1 MTTTYVAIPTYTCI
15 GVWRNGSRTTLKMSG
30 SIERGGSN
38 PLTPTNYEELV
49 EVVNMF
55 DFEQNTMAIAY
66 YVLLIQSLKNKV
78 NER

>member
-1 MTTTYVAIPTYTCI
+1 MYGI

-55 DFEQNTMAIAY
+55 DNQMLDAMAINI
-66 YVLLIQSLKNKV
+66 YVQAVTNFRLFGKHK
-78 NER
+78 R

>member
-1 MTTTYVAIPTYTCI
+1 MCGI

-30 SIERGGSN
+30 SNERGGSN
-38 PLTPTNYEELV
+38 PLTPTNYEKIV

-55 DFEQNTMAIAY
+55 EFEQSTMALVY
-66 YVLLIQSLKNKV
+66 YLFYAQILNKKV